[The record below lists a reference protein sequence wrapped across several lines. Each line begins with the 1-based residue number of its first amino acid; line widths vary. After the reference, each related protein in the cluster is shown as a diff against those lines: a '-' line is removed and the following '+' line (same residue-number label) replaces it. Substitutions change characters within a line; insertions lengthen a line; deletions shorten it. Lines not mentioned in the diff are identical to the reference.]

1 MTDQRQK
8 LNERHQKILQAT
20 IKHYIAT
27 AEPVGSK
34 TLLQEYDFTISS
46 ATIRNVMGKLEK
58 AGFLYQP
65 YTSAG
70 RIPSDSGYRIYV
82 DRLLNLESNL
92 VHFPIKKFL
101 DDTWQLYCAGS
112 YDLIF
117 QKIASV
123 LADLTGCIALITL
136 PQMMSSI
143 LHHLH
148 LIRLP
153 NRQIML
159 VIVIDNYHTESLMLD
174 ECELANDDDEY
185 SPEKIDRE
193 LEILANFL
201 THKLK
206 GKSIKEISSLN
217 WQELD
222 NEFKN
227 YANFIDKL
235 ITRIKTKHLQNN
247 STQMLL
253 QGFSKLVQQPE
264 FTQIEHIKIL
274 LNFLEQEQEQ
284 LFPLVFNLNNEG
296 LCDHKLQIKIGTENP
311 FESMQSCSLISAYYS
326 QDNYPV
332 GSVGIIGPTRLPYE
346 QTIALVKSTADYLS
360 EKL

>member
-1 MTDQRQK
+1 MTVQIK

-34 TLLQEYDFTISS
+34 TLLQQYDFAISS
-46 ATIRNVMGKLEK
+46 ATIRSVMGKLEK

-82 DRLLNLESNL
+82 DRLLDLEHNQNK
-92 VHFPIKKFL
+92 FPVEKLL
-101 DDTWQLYCAGS
+101 DTTWQYFAGS
-112 YDLIF
+112 YDIIF
-117 QKIASV
+117 QKIANI
-123 LADLTGCIALITL
+123 LADLSGCIALITL
-136 PQMMSSI
+136 PQTNSSI
-143 LHHLH
+143 LHHLQ
-148 LIRLP
+148 LLRLP
-153 NRQIML
+153 NEEIML
-159 VIVIDNYHTESLMLD
+159 VMVIDNYQTESFVLD
-174 ECELANDDDEY
+174 SNQLITNDEEY
-185 SPEKIDRE
+185 SPEIVDRE
-193 LEILANFL
+193 LEILSNFL
-201 THKLK
+201 NHKLK
-206 GKSIKEISSLN
+206 GKSIKEITSLN

-222 NEFKN
+222 QDFKN
-227 YANFIDKL
+227 YADFINVLLTK
-235 ITRIKTKHLQNN
+235 IKSKQIA
-247 STQMLL
+247 SQSQPILL

-264 FTQIEHIKIL
+264 FTQIEQIKIL

-284 LFPLVFNLNNEG
+284 LFPLVFNLNS
-296 LCDHKLQIKIGTENP
+296 DDISAQKVQIRIGKENP
-311 FESMQSCSLISAYYS
+311 LESMQSCSLISAYYS

-346 QTIALVKSTADYLS
+346 QAIALVESTADYLS